1 MNPIV
6 KEDLQRICAQD
17 IAWDKLKD
25 AAVLV
30 TGASGMVGTYF
41 VRTVLA
47 LNETRKMNATV
58 ICVVRNPK
66 KIPEDIANNPAVT
79 IVAHDVSKPMVYD
92 GKVDYI
98 IHAASPASPLIMRED
113 PVGTIAANT
122 LGAFYTLSLAKE
134 DRKSVV

>member
-58 ICVVRNPK
+58 IPLCVIPK
-66 KIPEDIANNPAVT
+66 RYRKI
-79 IVAHDVSKPMVYD
+79 
-92 GKVDYI
+92 
-98 IHAASPASPLIMRED
+98 
-113 PVGTIAANT
+113 
-122 LGAFYTLSLAKE
+122 
-134 DRKSVV
+134 